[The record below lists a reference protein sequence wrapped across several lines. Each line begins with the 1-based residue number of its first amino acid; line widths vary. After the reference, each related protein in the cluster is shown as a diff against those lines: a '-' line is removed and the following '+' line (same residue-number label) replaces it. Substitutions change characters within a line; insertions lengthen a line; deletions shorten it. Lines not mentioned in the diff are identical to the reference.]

1 MDQENRKL
9 YNKQYYENN
18 KNKILTKLTSKVNC
32 EFCNRKISA
41 CNLNKHYTLPI
52 CERTQQKNKY
62 ISTRQNI

>member
-18 KNKILTKLTSKVNC
+18 KNKILEKLTSKVNC
-32 EFCNRKISA
+32 EFCNRKVSYA
-41 CNLNKHYTLPI
+41 NLNKHYTLAI
-52 CERTQQKNKY
+52 CERTQAKIKY